1 MKGIKILGISLSTL
15 GLFFGPFA
23 LFSSSVIAENKDNKL
38 KNTLLDRLSPTAIH
52 RSARA
57 TIQESRRL
65 ELNLKDAINL
75 TLENNRDLKRAYLQR
90 IIDRENLAEN
100 TAIYIPQL
108 TPTIGLTDSG
118 NISLRSE
125 VDFLVPTGGN
135 FSVDWRGN
143 GGLENINGNSLSQN
157 FRVTFNQ
164 PLLRGFG
171 PTITNIPIVESDR
184 REDINILT
192 LKTELIRIV
201 RETISAYRN
210 LVQAQES
217 LKIAQQA
224 LDRAKEQLARN
235 LALIEAG
242 RLARVEIIQTQ
253 NQIANQ
259 EFNLFQAENT
269 LKDARSRLI
278 EILDID
284 RNLEIIATETPETED
299 IALDREE
306 LLELAFANNPS
317 YLTALSNLE
326 IQRLGLLKTK
336 DATGWDL
343 GLNLA
348 YENNSGNLNP
358 DIGNSDASA
367 SLNLTRNFFGN
378 RQLERNLI
386 RDRVELER
394 SLISLAEIKEELT
407 INVENNI
414 RQVNFALEQTKRA
427 RIAKELALQQLENER
442 ARQRLGVGNLF
453 QLIEFEE
460 RLVTAQNR
468 ELNEIINY
476 LNSLTTLRQT
486 LGITLNFWGIEL
498 EELPIPESLNSPQ
511 R

>member
-1 MKGIKILGISLSTL
+1 MKGIEILRISLSTL
-15 GLFFGPFA
+15 GLFFGLFA

-118 NISLRSE
+118 NISLKSE
-125 VDFLVPTGGN
+125 VDFLVPTGGR
-135 FSVDWRGN
+135 FRVTWDGEVK
-143 GGLENINGNSLSQN
+143 LENINGNSLSQN
-157 FRVTFNQ
+157 FRITFEQ

-171 PTITNIPIVESDR
+171 ATITNIPIVKAELN
-184 REDINILT
+184 EDINILE
-192 LKTELIRIV
+192 LKTRLIDIV
-201 RETISAYRN
+201 SQTINEYRN

-306 LLELAFANNPS
+306 LLELAFANNPN
-317 YLTALSNLE
+317 YLIELLNIE
-326 IQRLGLLKTK
+326 IDRLDLLKTK
-336 DATGWDL
+336 DETRWNLDL
-343 GLNLA
+343 KLEYINNLGNLNA
-348 YENNSGNLNP
+348 DTNNSGV
-358 DIGNSDASA
+358 
-367 SLNLTRNFFGN
+367 SLSFNLTRLFFG
-378 RQLERNLI
+378 RRTAERNLI
-386 RDRVELER
+386 RDRVRLEQ
-394 SLISLAEIKEELT
+394 SLIDLAERKEDLT
-407 INVENNI
+407 IDVENDI
-414 RQVNFALEQTKRA
+414 RQVNSALQQA
-427 RIAKELALQQLENER
+427 RQARFAKELALQQLENER
-442 ARQRLGVGNLF
+442 EKQRLGRGDLF
-453 QLIEFEE
+453 RLITFEGD
-460 RLVTAQNR
+460 LVEAQDR
-468 ELNEIINY
+468 ELKAVFGY

-486 LGITLNFWGIEL
+486 LGITLDFWGIEWNNYRFL
-498 EELPIPESLNSPQ
+498 TL
-511 R
+511 

>member
-1 MKGIKILGISLSTL
+1 M
-15 GLFFGPFA
+15 
-23 LFSSSVIAENKDNKL
+23 
-38 KNTLLDRLSPTAIH
+38 
-52 RSARA
+52 
-57 TIQESRRL
+57 
-65 ELNLKDAINL
+65 
-75 TLENNRDLKRAYLQR
+75 
-90 IIDRENLAEN
+90 
-100 TAIYIPQL
+100 
-108 TPTIGLTDSG
+108 
-118 NISLRSE
+118 
-125 VDFLVPTGGN
+125 
-135 FSVDWRGN
+135 
-143 GGLENINGNSLSQN
+143 
-157 FRVTFNQ
+157 
-164 PLLRGFG
+164 
-171 PTITNIPIVESDR
+171 
-184 REDINILT
+184 
-192 LKTELIRIV
+192 
-201 RETISAYRN
+201 
-210 LVQAQES
+210 
-217 LKIAQQA
+217 
-224 LDRAKEQLARN
+224 
-235 LALIEAG
+235 
-242 RLARVEIIQTQ
+242 
-253 NQIANQ
+253 
-259 EFNLFQAENT
+259 
-269 LKDARSRLI
+269 
-278 EILDID
+278 
-284 RNLEIIATETPETED
+284 EIIATETPETED

-317 YLTALSNLE
+317 YLTALLNLE

-498 EELPIPESLNSPQ
+498 EELPIPESLNNPQ